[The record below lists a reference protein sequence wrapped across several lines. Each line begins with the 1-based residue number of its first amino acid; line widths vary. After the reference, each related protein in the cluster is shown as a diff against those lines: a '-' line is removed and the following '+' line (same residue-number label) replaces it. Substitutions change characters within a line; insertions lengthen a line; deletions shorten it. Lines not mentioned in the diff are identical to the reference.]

1 MDPIETAGNADAGP
15 SQPRP
20 ADSQPANITVLA
32 NRRFPVPPSYYT
44 EFTPERWKKSQR
56 LRAAG
61 ALPGKGKEKASEG
74 IITDTEESY
83 MNVDAESDEQSHQ
96 RTDVND
102 LAIFRPPRLDW
113 VKRETTWNAFGRVYQ
128 RRPKALTAEQL
139 GIPNFK
145 PQDVELSDKQ
155 YMHLL
160 LRSIIHTKLKLLETY
175 TKSVRPTYV
184 LEQHFGIPHEG
195 EHYVQHMSNLA
206 ATMLTIANGLR
217 ETQARLTLELTIR
230 RQIDRR
236 KEQTRVLREKCA
248 EIAARLTSLQQEV
261 HSSGV
266 ILIAGAKGEEIDSMH
281 KMDLS

>member
-1 MDPIETAGNADAGP
+1 MFHLYVNVLSQCTFAVCTLNFRIRSKMDPIETAGNADAGA

-128 RRPKALTAEQL
+128 VNELCLRPRMLALISFPLPAIEETKGLDGRTARYPKFQTTRCR
-139 GIPNFK
+139 
-145 PQDVELSDKQ
+145 
-155 YMHLL
+155 M
-160 LRSIIHTKLKLLETY
+160 
-175 TKSVRPTYV
+175 YV
-184 LEQHFGIPHEG
+184 
-195 EHYVQHMSNLA
+195 S
-206 ATMLTIANGLR
+206 
-217 ETQARLTLELTIR
+217 
-230 RQIDRR
+230 
-236 KEQTRVLREKCA
+236 
-248 EIAARLTSLQQEV
+248 
-261 HSSGV
+261 
-266 ILIAGAKGEEIDSMH
+266 
-281 KMDLS
+281 DLSFFTYEVTTCSPMHQYRTNNICTCFCAR